1 MNGGRVSYQC
11 SGVITP
17 RGAESFSDRLLAVY
31 DGLRG
36 LLDEIRPDEVAVETA
51 FVRKSAHA
59 ALQIGH
65 VRGVILLAARQHG
78 AAIHEYTAPEVK
90 LAVVRY
96 GAAGKDQVGFMVRRL
111 LPELGTVREDEA
123 DALAVALCHAHR
135 APMREAVERAG
146 TAAGSGAGAAGSAAA
161 EVRVIGGQLPPG
173 QVVRA
178 RGSRWRLGGTR

>member
-1 MNGGRVSYQC
+1 M
-11 SGVITP
+11 
-17 RGAESFSDRLLAVY
+17 
-31 DGLRG
+31 
-36 LLDEIRPDEVAVETA
+36 ETA

-111 LPELGTVREDEA
+111 LPELGAVREDEA
-123 DALAVALCHAHR
+123 DALAVAICHAHR
-135 APMREAVERAG
+135 APMRAAVERAG
-146 TAAGSGAGAAGSAAA
+146 STAGSTAA
-161 EVRVIGGQLPPG
+161 EVRVVGGQLAPG